1 MVEMFGG
8 AWRRWDGLYVT
19 ATPDE
24 GLRDWLVGL
33 LGEGRGYPV
42 KNGGVSK

>member
-1 MVEMFGG
+1 MGWAVQN
-8 AWRRWDGLYVT
+8 W

-33 LGEGRGYPV
+33 LGKGRGYPV